1 MLSRTDCAHIHKPNC
16 VFYTEGRYCPENC
29 EGFESIGNI
38 IKEVLTENESEIV
51 EPILEEPNIKRRLR
65 K

>member
-1 MLSRTDCAHIHKPNC
+1 MLSRTDCIHIHKPNC
-16 VFYTEGRYCPENC
+16 EYYLDGRYCSEDC
-29 EGFESIGNI
+29 EGFESIGGI
-38 IKEVLTENESEIV
+38 IKEVPENESEIV